1 MKFRLF
7 ILFVFGSLPS
17 FAQSGVL
24 VEAPE
29 GVYASFDDFLQ
40 RKPSLS
46 IEIVEQN
53 TIKNQFGNII
63 VVPDKLF
70 SNMRFIMIKGSLYV
84 RRTAKMRSSDLPI
97 AIVPLNGAV
106 ITVSKLDVAFVRLIK
121 FGSIS
126 LNAENDMLKLPS
138 IENYRLSKSNFK
150 YLIKDDK
157 ELTMAFKK
165 ERDKEIGVHRYIDL
179 YNLKHPLSSES
190 IE

>member
-1 MKFRLF
+1 MKVRLI
-7 ILFVFGSLPS
+7 ILLVLGSSPS
-17 FAQSGVL
+17 FAQAGAL

-53 TIKNQFGNII
+53 IMKDQFGNII
-63 VVPDKLF
+63 VVPNRLF
-70 SNMRFIMIKGSLYV
+70 SNMYAIMMKGDLYV
-84 RRTAKMRSSDLPI
+84 KRTAKMRSSDLPT
-97 AIVPLNGAV
+97 AIIPLNGVV

-126 LNAENDMLKLPS
+126 LNAENDMLKFPS
-138 IENYRLSKSNFK
+138 IENYRVSKSNLK

-165 ERDKEIGVHRYIDL
+165 ERDKEISAYRYIDL

-190 IE
+190 IR